1 MSFISNPDLFPFLLA
16 AGLVVFLLV
25 LEIALMMGGFSS
37 VGDAPDLVDAPDL
50 DFDVTAMSAPELA
63 AEFDLPSDIAAQV
76 ELDLGGYDSP
86 TAITHDVSGTSAGGI
101 LDVLGMRKVPMTVW
115 LAIFL
120 ALFAGAGLVMQTLLS
135 ATFGW
140 TLPRLIAVPI
150 ALVPALALTRAI
162 ASGIARLIPRT
173 QTSAIS
179 ERSLGRCRGVVT
191 IGTARRGNPAQVRI
205 TDGYGNTHYTML
217 EPLSDSDEITQGS
230 EVLVLRLP
238 RGLLRL
244 VPLG

>member
-1 MSFISNPDLFPFLLA
+1 MSFIFNPDLFPFLGA
-16 AGLVVFLLV
+16 AGLVVLLLL

-37 VGDAPDLVDAPDL
+37 AGDAPTLGDAPDLDL
-50 DFDVTAMSAPELA
+50 DVTAMSAPELA

-76 ELDLGGYDSP
+76 ELDLDGYDGP
-86 TAITHDVSGTSAGGI
+86 GEITHDVSGTSVGGI
-101 LDVLGMRKVPMTVW
+101 LDILGMRKVPMTVW

-120 ALFAGAGLVMQTLLS
+120 ALFASAGLVMQTLLS

-140 TLPRLIAVPI
+140 MLPRIIAVPI

-173 QTSAIS
+173 ETPAIS
-179 ERSLGRCRGVVT
+179 EHSLGRRRSVVI
-191 IGTARRGNPAQVRI
+191 IGTARRRSPAQVRI

-230 EVLVLRLP
+230 KVLVLRLP